1 MLLQGSSS
9 SSLWQRCAVVLLL
22 LSVVGAEDPY
32 RFFNWNVTYGDIFP
46 LGVRQQKLK
55 AELDGGHKLPS
66 PDGILINGHGPNGA
80 FFTVEQGAQDFYI
93 VASTRFTDKILTTT
107 GTLHY
112 SNSNKPVSGPVPGGP
127 TTQIDWSLNQ
137 ARSVRFYRCPKVHVA
152 ETAHHSVHAQ
162 QHFAQMAGN
171 TCSGICSTPHKL
183 ASKMVVSILYA
194 YGGELEYVT
203 PINFSQLAEA
213 Y

>member
-1 MLLQGSSS
+1 MLLPGSSS

-22 LSVVGAEDPY
+22 LSVVRAEDPY

-55 AELDGGHKLPS
+55 AELDGGHKLPF
-66 PDGILINGHGPNGA
+66 PDGILVNGHGPNGA
-80 FFTVEQGAQDFYI
+80 FFTVEQD
-93 VASTRFTDKILTTT
+93 FTDAKSACCGNSTSFCTRVA
-107 GTLHY
+107 TL
-112 SNSNKPVSGPVPGGP
+112 SPNSQKYLFWDLYHP
-127 TTQIDWSLNQ
+127 TQ
-137 ARSVRFYRCPKVHVA
+137 A
-152 ETAHHSVHAQ
+152 
-162 QHFAQMAGN
+162 
-171 TCSGICSTPHKL
+171 

-194 YGGELEYVT
+194 YGGEPEYVT